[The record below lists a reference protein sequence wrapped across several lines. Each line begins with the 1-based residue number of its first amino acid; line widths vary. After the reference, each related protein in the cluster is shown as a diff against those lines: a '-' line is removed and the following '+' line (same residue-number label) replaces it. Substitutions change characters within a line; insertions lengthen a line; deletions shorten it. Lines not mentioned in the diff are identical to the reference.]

1 MAQPW
6 LVWDGTCGICNA
18 TAQWVRRK
26 DTERRIVICSYQ
38 NCTHPVWNA
47 DLTQRAQGEVL
58 WIDEQGQVS
67 GGGRAVLK
75 MLRELGYRGLGWIA
89 WPPFI
94 WVWEFGYRLV
104 ARNRNVIS
112 RRLGLGS
119 SCGLDGRYP
128 EVDSQP

>member
-1 MAQPW
+1 
-6 LVWDGTCGICNA
+6 
-18 TAQWVRRK
+18 
-26 DTERRIVICSYQ
+26 
-38 NCTHPVWNA
+38 
-47 DLTQRAQGEVL
+47 
-58 WIDEQGQVS
+58 
-67 GGGRAVLK
+67 
-75 MLRELGYRGLGWIA
+75 LGYRGLGWIA

-94 WVWEFGYRLV
+94 WVWELGYRLV

>member
-1 MAQPW
+1 
-6 LVWDGTCGICNA
+6 
-18 TAQWVRRK
+18 
-26 DTERRIVICSYQ
+26 
-38 NCTHPVWNA
+38 A

-58 WIDEQGQVS
+58 WIDEEGQVS

-75 MLRELGYRGLGWIA
+75 MLRTLGYRGLGWIA

>member
-38 NCTHPVWNA
+38 NCTHPVWSA

-58 WIDEQGQVS
+58 WIDEAGQVS

-75 MLRELGYRGLGWIA
+75 MLRVLGYRGLGWIA

-94 WVWEFGYRLV
+94 WVWELGYRLV

-112 RRLGLGS
+112 RR
-119 SCGLDGRYP
+119 RYP